1 MKKLS
6 KKQALEILTL
16 IVDNEATEEQKKA
29 FFTFI
34 QKDDDVKKKYESML
48 FVKQLLKTKYSPEKA
63 PEHLRKNVSDIIQD
77 MNWEKNEGSKVDSNL
92 SAVDTKSIK
101 KKYGNEKRKPLL
113 NLLKPARYLVAASV
127 IFFFS
132 LLTIELLEKSSVNKF
147 EIGYDIEEMALSHF
161 NTGDHVSASLA
172 SFRPESS
179 QHASEL
185 IESEMAHKPRL
196 PSIEGA
202 ELRTVMYTTF
212 ADGYKTPVL
221 EFYQS
226 EIDETVHVF
235 AFHMDELEKHGKFI
249 RDPEAVKICK
259 TYDDYHVKDINGKH
273 VVSWKWGDYWYTA
286 VSNHNGQDLI
296 ALVDAI
302 DPSWNNDNDGW

>member
-63 PEHLRKNVSDIIQD
+63 PPHLKKKISDMVHD
-77 MNWEKNEGSKVDSNL
+77 MNWEKTEGSKVDSNL
-92 SAVDTKSIK
+92 SAVDPKSAK
-101 KKYGNEKRKPLL
+101 ETTDENKRKPLI
-113 NLLKPARYLVAASV
+113 NFLKPARYLVAASV

-132 LLTIELLEKSSVNKF
+132 LLTIELLEKSSVNNLQT
-147 EIGYDIEEMALSHF
+147 GYDIEEMALSHF
-161 NTGDHVSASLA
+161 NSGDHISASLA
-172 SFRPESS
+172 SFQPESS
-179 QHASEL
+179 EHASEL
-185 IESEMAHKPRL
+185 LESEMAHKLRL

-202 ELRTVMYTTF
+202 KLRTVMYTTF
-212 ADGYKTPVL
+212 ADGYTTPVL

-226 EIDETVHVF
+226 DIDETVHVF
-235 AFHMDELEKHGKFI
+235 AFHMEELEKYGKI
-249 RDPEAVKICK
+249 VRDPEAVKACK

-296 ALVDAI
+296 ALVDPV
-302 DPSWNNDNDGW
+302 DPSWNNNSTNW